1 VTACGSKARGKY
13 KRTMNKT
20 FIILKHEFWKTLR
33 STSFI
38 ILTLALPV
46 LAILGVG
53 IYQGVQHWYHPG
65 APQEEKI
72 GYVDHTGMFGNFTS
86 EPGVQF
92 VLYPDEQTAKD
103 ALLAKD
109 VKEYFVIPP
118 DYVSSGVIARY
129 TTSRE
134 VIPSTKT
141 TGQITD
147 FLRSNLLAGEVSPQV
162 SQRVKTPLL
171 LTSVRLNESG
181 EIAPNQDVVSTY
193 VVPLVFGIL
202 FIIAIIFSSA
212 RLFQSVTEEK
222 ENRVME
228 ILLSSVSSGQLLVG
242 KVLGLGAAG
251 LVQAAVWFI
260 TFAIFAQVAHG
271 IIPALSALSV
281 PASLI
286 GWGILYFILG
296 YLLLAALAAGV
307 GSIGATARE
316 GQGWTTIFTLPA
328 ISPLWFNYFLI
339 NSPEG
344 AVSRAFTFF
353 PLTSPVAAMMRL
365 ASHAISAWEIALSL
379 IILAGSVVLTMWV
392 AARVFR
398 VFLLMYGKRPAFRE
412 FFRYV
417 REA

>member
-1 VTACGSKARGKY
+1 
-13 KRTMNKT
+13 MNKT

-53 IYQGVQHWYHPG
+53 IYQGVHHWYHPG

-72 GYVDHTGMFGNFTS
+72 GYIDHTGMFGNFTS

-92 VLYPDEQTAKD
+92 VLYTDEETAKD

-109 VKEYFVIPP
+109 VKEYLVIPA
-118 DYVSSGVIARY
+118 DYLSSGVITRY

-134 VIPSTKT
+134 VVPSTRT

-147 FLRSNLLAGEVSPQV
+147 FLLSNLLAGEVSPQV
-162 SQRVKTPLL
+162 LDRVKTPVLL
-171 LTSVRLNESG
+171 ASVRLNETG
-181 EIAPNQDVVSTY
+181 EIAPNQDVVSSY
-193 VVPLVFGIL
+193 AVPIVFALL
-202 FIIAIIFSSA
+202 FIITILFSSGF
-212 RLFQSVTEEK
+212 LFQSVTEEK

-251 LVQAAVWFI
+251 LIQAAVWFI
-260 TFAIFAQVAHG
+260 TVAIFAKGAPG
-271 IIPALSALSV
+271 IIPALSALSI

-286 GWGILYFILG
+286 GWGLVYFILG
-296 YLLLAALAAGV
+296 YLLLAALSAGV

-316 GQGWTTIFTLPA
+316 GQGWLTIFTLPA
-328 ISPLWFNYFLI
+328 VSPIWFNYFLI

-344 AVSRAFTFF
+344 AVSRALTFF

-365 ASHAISAWEIALSL
+365 ATGAISAWEIALSL

-392 AARVFR
+392 SAKMFR
-398 VFLLMYGKRPAFRE
+398 VFLLMYGKRPAIRE
-412 FFRYV
+412 IVKYI

>member
-1 VTACGSKARGKY
+1 
-13 KRTMNKT
+13 MNKT

-33 STSFI
+33 STSLI

-53 IYQGVQHWYHPG
+53 IYQGVHYWYHPG

-86 EPGVQF
+86 EPGVKF
-92 VLYPDEQTAKD
+92 ILYTDEQTAKD

-109 VKEYFVIPP
+109 VKEYLVIPA
-118 DYVSSGVIARY
+118 DYLSRGVITRY
-129 TTSRE
+129 TMSRE
-134 VIPSTKT
+134 VIPSSKT

-147 FLRSNLLAGEVSPQV
+147 FLLSNLLAGEVSPQV
-162 SQRVKTPLL
+162 SQRVETPLL
-171 LTSVRLNESG
+171 LTSVRLNETG

-193 VVPLVFGIL
+193 VVPLAFGIL

-260 TFAIFAQVAHG
+260 TFAIFARVAPG

-286 GWGILYFILG
+286 GWGILYFVLG

-365 ASHAISAWEIALSL
+365 ATHAISAWEIALSL
-379 IILAGSVVLTMWV
+379 IILIGSIVLTLWV
-392 AARVFR
+392 TARIFR
-398 VFLLMYGKRPAFRE
+398 VFLLMYGKRLALRE
-412 FFRYV
+412 IVRYI

>member
-1 VTACGSKARGKY
+1 
-13 KRTMNKT
+13 MNKA

-38 ILTLALPV
+38 ILTLSLPV

-53 IYQGVQHWYHPG
+53 IYQGVHHWYHPG

-92 VLYPDEQTAKD
+92 VLYTDEEMAKD

-109 VKEYFVIPP
+109 VKEYLVIPA
-118 DYVSSGVIARY
+118 DYLSSGVITRY
-129 TTSRE
+129 TMSRE

-147 FLRSNLLAGEVSPQV
+147 FLLSNLLAGEVSPQV
-162 SQRVKTPLL
+162 LERVKTPVLL
-171 LTSVRLNESG
+171 ASVRLNETG

-193 VVPLVFGIL
+193 VVPIVFALL
-202 FIIAIIFSSA
+202 FIVSIFFASGF
-212 RLFQSVTEEK
+212 LFQSVTEEK

-251 LVQAAVWFI
+251 LIQAAVWFI
-260 TFAIFAQVAHG
+260 TVAIFAKGAPG
-271 IIPALSALSV
+271 IIPALSALSI

-286 GWGILYFILG
+286 GWGLVYFILG
-296 YLLLAALAAGV
+296 YLLLAALYAGV

-316 GQGWTTIFTLPA
+316 GQGWSTILTLPA
-328 ISPLWFNYFLI
+328 VSPIWFNYFLI

-365 ASHAISAWEIALSL
+365 ATGAISAWEIALSL
-379 IILAGSVVLTMWV
+379 IILIGSIALTMWV
-392 AARVFR
+392 AAKVFR
-398 VFLLMYGKRPAFRE
+398 VFLLMYGKRPALRE
-412 FFRYV
+412 IIRYV

>member
-1 VTACGSKARGKY
+1 
-13 KRTMNKT
+13 MNKT

-38 ILTLALPV
+38 ILTLSLPV

-53 IYQGVQHWYHPG
+53 IYQGVHHWYHPG

-72 GYVDHTGMFGNFTS
+72 GYIDHTGMFGNFTS
-86 EPGVQF
+86 QPGVKF
-92 VLYPDEQTAKD
+92 VVYPDEETAKD
-103 ALLAKD
+103 ALLAED
-109 VKEYFVIPP
+109 VKEYLVIPA
-118 DYVSSGVIARY
+118 DYLSSGVITRY
-129 TTSRE
+129 TTSRD
-134 VIPSTKT
+134 VIPSART

-147 FLRSNLLAGEVSPQV
+147 FLLSNLLSGKVSSQV
-162 SQRVKTPLL
+162 LQRVETPVLL
-171 LTSVRLNESG
+171 ASVRLNESG

-193 VVPLVFGIL
+193 VVPLVFGSL
-202 FIIAIIFSSA
+202 FIISIMVSSGF
-212 RLFQSVTEEK
+212 LFQSVTEEK

-251 LVQAAVWFI
+251 LIQAAVWFI
-260 TFAIFAQVAHG
+260 TVAIFAQVAHG
-271 IIPALSALSV
+271 IIPALSNLSI

-286 GWGILYFILG
+286 GWGLVYFILG
-296 YLLLAALAAGV
+296 YLLLAALSAGI

-316 GQGWTTIFTLPA
+316 GQGWTTILTLPA
-328 ISPLWFNYFLI
+328 ISPLWFNYFI
-339 NSPEG
+339 IGSPEG
-344 AVSRAFTFF
+344 AVSRALTFF

-379 IILAGSVVLTMWV
+379 IILIGSIVLTMWV
-392 AARVFR
+392 AARIFR
-398 VFLLMYGKRPAFRE
+398 VFLLTYGKRLALRE
-412 FFRYV
+412 IVRYI

>member
-1 VTACGSKARGKY
+1 
-13 KRTMNKT
+13 MNKT

-53 IYQGVQHWYHPG
+53 IYQGVHYWYHPG

-72 GYVDHTGMFGNFTS
+72 GYVDHTGMFGNYTS
-86 EPGVQF
+86 QPGVQF
-92 VLYPDEQTAKD
+92 ILYPDEQAAKD

-109 VKEYFVIPP
+109 VKEYLVIPAN
-118 DYVSSGVIARY
+118 YLSRGVIARY

-134 VIPSTKT
+134 VIPSAKT

-162 SQRVKTPLL
+162 LERVKTPMLL
-171 LTSVRLNESG
+171 ASVRLNETG

-193 VVPLVFGIL
+193 VVPLAFGIL
-202 FIIAIIFSSA
+202 FIIAIMFSSA

-242 KVLGLGAAG
+242 KVLGLGTAG
-251 LVQAAVWFI
+251 LVQAAVWFV
-260 TFAIFAQVAHG
+260 TFAIFAQVTPG

-328 ISPLWFNYFLI
+328 ISPLWFNYFI
-339 NSPEG
+339 IGSPEG

-365 ASHAISAWEIALSL
+365 ASHTISAWEVALSL
-379 IILAGSVVLTMWV
+379 IILIGSIVLTMWL
-392 AARVFR
+392 AAKIFR
-398 VFLLMYGKRPAFRE
+398 VFLLMYGKRLALRE
-412 FFRYV
+412 IVRYI

>member
-1 VTACGSKARGKY
+1 MGKRLCLRGGESG
-13 KRTMNKT
+13 TMNKT
-20 FIILKHEFWKTLR
+20 FIILKHEFWKTLK
-33 STSFI
+33 STPFI

-46 LAILGVG
+46 LVILGIG
-53 IYQGVQHWYHPG
+53 IYQGVHYWYHPG
-65 APQEEKI
+65 PPQEEKI
-72 GYVDHTGMFGNFTS
+72 GYVDHTGMFGTFTT
-86 EPGVQF
+86 EPSVQF

-109 VKEYFVIPP
+109 VKEYFVIPT
-118 DYVSSGVIARY
+118 DYLSTGVVTRY
-129 TTSRE
+129 TLSRE
-134 VIPSTKT
+134 VIPSAKT

-162 SQRVKTPLL
+162 LQRVETPLL
-171 LTSVRLNESG
+171 LTSVRLNETG
-181 EIAPNQDVVSTY
+181 EIAPSQDVVSTY
-193 VVPLVFGIL
+193 VVPLVFGTL
-202 FIIAIIFSSA
+202 FVISIIISSA
-212 RLFQSVTEEK
+212 RMFQGVTEEK

-251 LVQAAVWFI
+251 LIQAAVWFI

-286 GWGILYFILG
+286 GLGLVYFILG
-296 YLLLAALAAGV
+296 YFLLAALAAGV

-316 GQGWTTIFTLPA
+316 GQGWTTIFTIPA
-328 ISPLWFNYFLI
+328 ICPIWFNYFI
-339 NSPEG
+339 IGYPEG

-353 PLTSPVAAMMRL
+353 PLTSPVASMMRL
-365 ASHAISAWEIALSL
+365 ANHAISAWEIALSL
-379 IILAGSVVLTMWV
+379 IILIGSIVLTMWV
-392 AARVFR
+392 AARIFR
-398 VFLLMYGKRPAFRE
+398 VFLLMYGKRLAFRE
-412 FFRYV
+412 FVRYI

>member
-1 VTACGSKARGKY
+1 
-13 KRTMNKT
+13 MNKA

-38 ILTLALPV
+38 ILTLSLPV

-53 IYQGVQHWYHPG
+53 IYQGVHHWYHPG

-92 VLYPDEQTAKD
+92 VLYTDEEMAKD

-109 VKEYFVIPP
+109 VKEYLVIPA
-118 DYVSSGVIARY
+118 DYLSSGVITRY
-129 TTSRE
+129 TMSRE
-134 VIPSTKT
+134 VAPPTKT

-147 FLRSNLLAGEVSPQV
+147 FLLSNLLAGEVSPQV
-162 SQRVKTPLL
+162 LDRVKTPVLL
-171 LTSVRLNESG
+171 ASVRLNETG
-181 EIAPNQDVVSTY
+181 EIAPNQDVVSSY
-193 VVPLVFGIL
+193 AVPIVFALL
-202 FIIAIIFSSA
+202 FIIAILFSSGF
-212 RLFQSVTEEK
+212 LFQSVTEEK

-251 LVQAAVWFI
+251 LIQAAVWFI
-260 TFAIFAQVAHG
+260 TVAIFAKGAPG
-271 IIPALSALSV
+271 IIPALSALSI

-286 GWGILYFILG
+286 GWGLVYFILG

-307 GSIGATARE
+307 GSIGATARA
-316 GQGWTTIFTLPA
+316 GQGWLTIFTLPA
-328 ISPLWFNYFLI
+328 VSPIWFNYFLI

-365 ASHAISAWEIALSL
+365 ATGAISAWEIALSL
-379 IILAGSVVLTMWV
+379 IILIGSIILTIWVV
-392 AARVFR
+392 AKVFR
-398 VFLLMYGKRPAFRE
+398 VFLLMYGKRPAIRE
-412 FFRYV
+412 IVKYI

>member
-1 VTACGSKARGKY
+1 
-13 KRTMNKT
+13 MNKA
-20 FIILKHEFWKTLR
+20 FIILKHEFWQTVKNR
-33 STSFI
+33 SFI

-53 IYQGVQHWYHPG
+53 IYQGVHHWYHPG
-65 APQEEKI
+65 SPQEERI
-72 GYVDHTGMFGNFTS
+72 GYIDHTGMFGNFTS

-92 VLYPDEQTAKD
+92 VLYTDEEMAKD

-109 VKEYFVIPP
+109 VKEYLVIPA
-118 DYVSSGVIARY
+118 DYLSSGVITRY
-129 TTSRE
+129 TMSRE
-134 VIPSTKT
+134 VVPSTKT

-147 FLRSNLLAGEVSPQV
+147 FLLSNLLAGEVSPQV
-162 SQRVKTPLL
+162 LDRVKTPVLL
-171 LTSVRLNESG
+171 ASVRLNETG
-181 EIAPNQDVVSTY
+181 EITPNQDVVSSY
-193 VVPLVFGIL
+193 VVPIVFALL
-202 FIIAIIFSSA
+202 FIISIFFASGF
-212 RLFQSVTEEK
+212 LFQSVTEEK

-242 KVLGLGAAG
+242 KVLGLGTAG
-251 LVQAAVWFI
+251 LIQVAVWFI
-260 TFAIFAQVAHG
+260 TVAIFAKGAPG
-271 IIPALSALSV
+271 IIPALSALSI

-286 GWGILYFILG
+286 GWGLVYFVLG
-296 YLLLAALAAGV
+296 YLLLAALYAGI

-316 GQGWTTIFTLPA
+316 GQGWSTIFTFPA
-328 ISPLWFNYFLI
+328 VSPIWFNYFLI

-365 ASHAISAWEIALSL
+365 ATGAISAWEIALSL

-392 AARVFR
+392 SAKTFR
-398 VFLLMYGKRPAFRE
+398 VFLLMYGKRPALRE
-412 FFRYV
+412 IIRYV

>member
-1 VTACGSKARGKY
+1 
-13 KRTMNKT
+13 MNKT
-20 FIILKHEFWKTLR
+20 LIILKHEFWKTVKNM
-33 STSFI
+33 SFI

-53 IYQGVQHWYHPG
+53 IYQGVHYWYHPG

-72 GYVDHTGMFGNFTS
+72 GYVDHTGMFGNYTS
-86 EPGVQF
+86 QPGVQF
-92 VLYPDEQTAKD
+92 ILYTDEQTAKD

-109 VKEYFVIPP
+109 VKEYLVIPA
-118 DYVSSGVIARY
+118 DYLSIGVIMRY
-129 TTSRE
+129 TTSHE
-134 VIPSTKT
+134 VIPSSKT

-147 FLRSNLLAGEVSPQV
+147 FLRSNLLAGEVSSQV
-162 SQRVKTPLL
+162 LQRVETPLL
-171 LTSVRLNESG
+171 LTSVRLNEIG

-193 VVPLVFGIL
+193 VVPLVFGSL
-202 FIIAIIFSSA
+202 FVISIMFSSA
-212 RLFQSVTEEK
+212 LLFQGVTEEK

-251 LVQAAVWFI
+251 LIQAAVWFI

-281 PASLI
+281 PAGLI

-296 YLLLAALAAGV
+296 YLLLAALFAGV

-316 GQGWTTIFTLPA
+316 GQGWSSIFALFPV
-328 ISPLWFNYFLI
+328 SPLWFNYFI
-339 NSPEG
+339 IGSPEG
-344 AVSRAFTFF
+344 TVSRAFTLF
-353 PLTSPVAAMMRL
+353 PLTSPVASMMRL
-365 ASHAISAWEIALSL
+365 ASHTISAWEVALSL
-379 IILAGSVVLTMWV
+379 IILIGSIVLTLWL
-392 AARVFR
+392 AAKMFR
-398 VFLLMYGKRPAFRE
+398 VFLLMYGKRPALRE
-412 FFRYV
+412 IVRYI